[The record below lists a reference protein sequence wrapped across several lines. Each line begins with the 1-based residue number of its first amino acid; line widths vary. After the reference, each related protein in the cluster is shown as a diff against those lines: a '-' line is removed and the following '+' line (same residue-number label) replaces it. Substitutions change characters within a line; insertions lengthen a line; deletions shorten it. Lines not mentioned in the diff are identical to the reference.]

1 VPAPL
6 FLAIHVAHRL
16 HSRGVGYTAIG
27 LAAFASWAG
36 LPGPGEA
43 ALIAGAA
50 FAARH
55 RLDIVEVE
63 LVALSC
69 AFVGG
74 LVGFFLGLKFGASLA
89 ERPGPLLQA
98 RKRALKAGE
107 RFYER
112 WGPVAVLLTPS
123 WVAGIHR
130 VRTLPFILFNLVA
143 SVIWAAMYGLTT
155 YVVGRKV
162 AAVFGEIGQWAT
174 AAVIVGAV
182 GVATLAIVRRRRKR
196 HAGEEHGRP

>member
-50 FAARH
+50 FAAQH
-55 RLDIVEVE
+55 RLDIVDVE

-89 ERPGPLLQA
+89 ERSGPFLHA

-130 VRTLPFILFNLVA
+130 VRTLPFVLFNLVA

-155 YVVGRKV
+155 YFVGRKLASDV
-162 AAVFGEIGQWAT
+162 GEIGQWAT

-182 GVATLAIVRRRRKR
+182 GVATLAVLRRRRKR
-196 HAGEEHGRP
+196 RAGEDQGAP